1 MNNARKIT
9 NQLLESIDDGLLTN
23 KTVLES
29 LLKYLSEDQVSEFYQ
44 SFLDEGHAEY
54 LPGMSS
60 ENYLPGA
67 AKQPELSV
75 TSLSNDA
82 GTGLWDRAAALG
94 ST

>member
-1 MNNARKIT
+1 MSNARKTT
-9 NQLLESIDDGLLTN
+9 NQLLESIDDGLLTSQ
-23 KTVLES
+23 TVLES

-54 LPGMSS
+54 LPGVD
-60 ENYLPGA
+60 
-67 AKQPELSV
+67 KQPELSV
-75 TSLSNDA
+75 MSLSNES

>member
-1 MNNARKIT
+1 MNNARKTT
-9 NQLLESIDDGLLTN
+9 NQLLESIDDGLLTSQ
-23 KTVLES
+23 TVLES

-54 LPGMSS
+54 LPGVD
-60 ENYLPGA
+60 
-67 AKQPELSV
+67 KQPELSV
-75 TSLSNDA
+75 TSLSNES